1 MQAAIL
7 GLVVL
12 AALTATWD
20 IHQEAS
26 IAGNDVECDAE
37 GSATVDPADPTNP
50 TTTGGAPVCSGIPPL

>member
-1 MQAAIL
+1 MQAAIF

-20 IHQEAS
+20 IHQEAN
-26 IAGNDVECDAE
+26 IAGNEVTCDAE

-50 TTTGGAPVCSGIPPL
+50 TVTGAEPVCSGVPPL